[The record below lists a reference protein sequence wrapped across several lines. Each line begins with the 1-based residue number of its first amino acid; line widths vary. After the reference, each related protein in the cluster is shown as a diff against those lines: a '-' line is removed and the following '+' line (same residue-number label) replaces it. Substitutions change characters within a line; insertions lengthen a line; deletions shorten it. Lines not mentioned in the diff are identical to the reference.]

1 VCLLLIMPHLSHS
14 PDLATRHWD
23 EMAQRIADFLSAWEE
38 RVAPALAAHLPPEPG
53 AMRQLTLIELI
64 KADLEQRLRRG
75 LVRRIEDYVAEFPEL
90 LSGSEPP
97 VDLIYEEFHI
107 RRSAGQEVHVSEYFE
122 RFPGC
127 RAGLLKLLGDGLAV
141 SSAMFAA
148 FQTDRHTSSGRLA
161 NAVADKQPTRWL
173 GQFAVGDQVD
183 DFDLLSELGRG
194 AFGQVFLARQRSMH
208 RLVALKVSAERSDEP
223 QMLAT
228 LDHPHIVRVYDQKGL
243 AGQRLRLLYMQYVP
257 GGTLADVISHVRKTP
272 PSARSG
278 ALLLAAVDAA
288 MLKAG
293 QVVDEDASWRR
304 RVAAATWV
312 QTVCR
317 TGMQLARA
325 LDHAHRQGVLHRDVK
340 PANVLLSADG
350 SPKLADFNISFGS
363 HVAGAT
369 PAAYFG
375 GSLAYMSPEQLE
387 ACDPRHPR
395 KADELDGRSDIFS
408 LAVLLWELLYGFRPF
423 ADGQLE
429 SGWDDTLQRMA
440 TRRREGQIEIPP
452 DVLDAD
458 PAAKRLQHVLR
469 KALSYDRDLRQPS
482 GAVLARE
489 LMLCL
494 HGASWEIFHNFGGGL
509 WKLAGRRPLA
519 TLVAVNLIPHVFAGA
534 YNYFFNQATIMGDN
548 SGTPDVVKAY
558 FDTVAIIVNGIAF
571 PLGVIL
577 GVACAWQLMT
587 TLLRTRRGEK
597 CPPEQLTWAR
607 RRALSIG
614 WIIAAIGVGE
624 WLVAG
629 IVFPMLLHL
638 LAGSFSPRGYLH
650 FFLSLAACGLI
661 AAAFPYLGTTRLA
674 LRVIYPGLL
683 ANSTPDDPA
692 EQRELHAIP
701 QQAGWYLF
709 LAAIVP
715 LVAVGLV
722 IVTVDEGRFWSA
734 LLIVAGVAALVAAY
748 FTYRG
753 ITSDVEALTIAAR
766 PVETLGEFG
775 TSSESFEG

>member
-1 VCLLLIMPHLSHS
+1 MSIELS

-23 EMAQRIADFLSAWEE
+23 ELAQRITEFLSAWDE
-38 RVAPALAAHLPPEPG
+38 RVAPPLAAHLPAEP
-53 AMRQLTLIELI
+53 AAIRRLTLIELI

-75 LVRRIEDYVAEFPEL
+75 LARRIEDYVAEFPEL
-90 LSGSEPP
+90 LSGGEPP
-97 VDLIYEEFHI
+97 VDLIYEELHI
-107 RRSAGQEVHVSEYFE
+107 RRAAGQEVHAREYFE

-127 RAGLLKLLGDGLAV
+127 RDGLVKLLGDGLAV

-161 NAVADKQPTRWL
+161 NAVADRKPSRWL
-173 GQFAVGDQVD
+173 GQFAAGDQLD
-183 DFDLLSELGRG
+183 DFDLLSDLGRG
-194 AFGQVFLARQRSMH
+194 AFGQVFLARQRSMQ
-208 RLVALKVSAERSDEP
+208 RLVALKISAERSDEP
-223 QMLAT
+223 QTLAQ
-228 LDHPHIVRVYDQKGL
+228 LDHPHIVRVYDQKSL
-243 AGQRLRLLYMQYVP
+243 EEKRLRLLYMQYVP
-257 GGTLADVISHVRKTP
+257 GGTLADVIGQARQTP
-272 PSARSG
+272 PSSRSG
-278 ALLLAAVDAA
+278 AQLLAAVDAA
-288 MLKAG
+288 MQRAG
-293 QVVDEDASWRR
+293 QVVDEAAVWRR
-304 RVAAATWV
+304 NVAAATWP

-317 TGMQLARA
+317 IGMQLALA
-325 LDHAHRQGVLHRDVK
+325 LDYAHRQGVLHRDVK

-363 HVAGAT
+363 HVSGAT

-375 GSLAYMSPEQLE
+375 GSLAYMSAEQLE
-387 ACDPRHPR
+387 ACDPKHPR
-395 KADELDGRSDIFS
+395 KADELDGRSDLFS
-408 LAVLLWELLYGFRPF
+408 LAVLLWELLFGFRPF

-429 SGWDDTLQRMA
+429 SGWDDTLQSMA
-440 TRRREGQIEIPP
+440 ARRREGQIEDPP
-452 DVLDAD
+452 DALDAD
-458 PAAKRLQHVLR
+458 PVARRIQQVLR
-469 KALSYDRDLRQPS
+469 KALSYDRGQRQPS
-482 GAVLARE
+482 GTVLARE

-494 HGASWEIFHNFGGGL
+494 HGASWEMFQNFGGGF

-519 TLVAVNLIPHVFAGA
+519 TLVAVNLIPHLFAGA
-534 YNYFFNQATIMGDN
+534 YNYFFNQATIMGAG
-548 SGTPDVVKAY
+548 SGTPDEVKAY
-558 FDTVAIIVNGIAF
+558 FDTVAVIVNGIAF

-577 GVACAWQLMT
+577 GVGFAWQLMT
-587 TLLRTRRGEK
+587 TLLRTRHGEK
-597 CPPEQLTWAR
+597 SPAEQLTWAR

-683 ANSTPDDPA
+683 VNSTPDA
-692 EQRELHAIP
+692 REVRQLHGIP

-709 LAAIVP
+709 LAAVVP
-715 LVAVGLV
+715 LIAVGLV
-722 IVTVDEGRFWSA
+722 IVTVDEGRFWSG
-734 LLIVAGVAALVAAY
+734 LLIVSGVAALVAAY

-753 ITSDVEALTIAAR
+753 IASDVEALTIATR
-766 PVETLGEFG
+766 PMETLSTFG
-775 TSSESFEG
+775 TSSESFEA

>member
-1 VCLLLIMPHLSHS
+1 MSALNP
-14 PDLATRHWD
+14 PADLATRHWD
-23 EMAQRIADFLSAWEE
+23 ELAQRITDFLSAWDEHI
-38 RVAPALAAHLPPEPG
+38 APPLAAHLPAEPT
-53 AMRQLTLIELI
+53 AMRRLTLIELI

-75 LVRRIEDYVAEFPEL
+75 LPRRIEDYVAEFPEL
-90 LSGSEPP
+90 LSGGEPP
-97 VDLIYEEFHI
+97 VDLIYEELHI
-107 RRSAGQEVHVSEYFE
+107 RRAAGHEVHSQEYFE

-127 RAGLLKLLGDGLAV
+127 REGLLKLLGDGLAV

-161 NAVADKQPTRWL
+161 DAVADKKPSRWL

-183 DFDLLSELGRG
+183 DFELLSELGHG
-194 AFGQVFLARQRSMH
+194 AFGQVFLARQRSMQ
-208 RLVALKVSAERSDEP
+208 RLVALKISAERSDEP
-223 QMLAT
+223 QTLAQ

-243 AGQRLRLLYMQYVP
+243 EGQRLRLLYMQYVP
-257 GGTLADVISHVRKTP
+257 GGTLADVIGHARQTP
-272 PSARSG
+272 PSGRSG
-278 ALLLAAVDAA
+278 TQLLGGVDAA
-288 MLKAG
+288 MQRAG
-293 QVVDEDASWRR
+293 QVVDEDAVWRR
-304 RVAAATWV
+304 NVAAATWP
-312 QTVCR
+312 QTVSR
-317 TGMQLARA
+317 IGMQLAVA
-325 LDHAHRQGVLHRDVK
+325 LDHAHRHGVLHRDVK

-387 ACDPRHPR
+387 ACDPKHPR
-395 KADELDGRSDIFS
+395 KADELDGRSDLFS
-408 LAVLLWELLYGFRPF
+408 LAVVLWELLFGFRPF

-429 SGWDDTLQRMA
+429 TGWDDTLQKMA
-440 TRRREGQIEIPP
+440 ARRRDGRIEDPP
-452 DVLDAD
+452 DALDAD
-458 PAAKRLQHVLR
+458 PVARRIQQVLR
-469 KALSYDRDLRQPS
+469 KALSYDRSQRQPS

-494 HGASWEIFHNFGGGL
+494 HGASWEMFQNFGGGL
-509 WKLAGRRPLA
+509 WRLAGVRPLL

-534 YNYFFNQATIMGDN
+534 YNYFFNQATIIKAAD
-548 SGTPDVVKAY
+548 TPEAVKES
-558 FDTVAIIVNGIAF
+558 FDTVAVIVNGIAF

-577 GVACAWQLMT
+577 GVSFAWQLMT
-587 TLLRTRRGEK
+587 TLLRATRGEK
-597 CPPEQLTWAR
+597 VPAEQLTWAR

-638 LAGSFSPRGYLH
+638 LAGNFSPRGYLH

-674 LRVIYPGLL
+674 LRVLYPGLL
-683 ANSTPDDPA
+683 VNSTPDA
-692 EQRELHAIP
+692 RELKQLHGIP

-709 LAAIVP
+709 LAAVVP
-715 LVAVGLV
+715 LIAVGLV

-734 LLIVAGVAALVAAY
+734 LLIAAGVAALVAAY

-753 ITSDVEALTIAAR
+753 ITSDVEALTIATR
-766 PVETLGEFG
+766 PVETLSTFG
-775 TSSESFEG
+775 TTSESFEG